1 MNNVNN
7 INNIN
12 NIFETLLYR
21 EKIEKEISNLLIN
34 YNNEVNEKKGIFIIG
49 NNGVGKTTFIKNLL
63 RKNNMDSIYFDG
75 TDIRSNNFIENLYEN
90 NSSNMNVIS
99 LFNKKPKTI
108 TIVIDDVDSINNSDK
123 VILNN
128 LIKLVRQKKTK
139 KQKQERKTNSPVIFI
154 GNKES
159 EKKIKEL
166 MKVCNV
172 FKINSPT
179 KSQIK
184 NIIINYIKEEHI
196 DDVNSYYNKIINYCE
211 NNLHKLFNIIN
222 IINSPKFEINILDN
236 LLENISISKNVKI
249 LTKNL
254 ITNSYSYKDN
264 IISENDRTIVG
275 LLYHENIIDIFE
287 ENNNNHINIYYE
299 FLENYCLTDFVDRII
314 YQKQIWQ
321 LNDLNFIIKIL
332 YNNYNLNNYPI
343 KNTFNTN
350 VFYNSNEDD
359 IRFTKI
365 LTKYSTEYNNTTFI
379 INICNQLNY
388 NFQDIF
394 NYFIYA
400 FENYKYEEILEFLE
414 NYNISELDINRI
426 NKIID
431 FHYKR

>member
-1 MNNVNN
+1 MNNITNN
-7 INNIN
+7 
-12 NIFETLLYR
+12 FETILNR
-21 EKIEKEISNLLIN
+21 ENIEKEIYNLLIN
-34 YNNEVNEKKGIFIIG
+34 NNSNEKKGIFIIG
-49 NNGVGKTTFIKNLL
+49 DNGTGKTTFIKKLL
-63 RKNNMDSIYFDG
+63 KKYNIDSIYFDG
-75 TDIRSNNFIENLYEN
+75 TDIRSSNFIENLYEN

-99 LFNKKPKTI
+99 LFNKKPKRI
-108 TIVIDDVDSINNSDK
+108 TIIIDDIDSINNSDK
-123 VILNN
+123 IILNN

-139 KQKQERKTNSPVIFI
+139 KQKQERRTNSSIIFI
-154 GNKES
+154 GNKDS

-179 KSQIK
+179 KIQIK
-184 NIIINYIKEEHI
+184 NILINYINNINIHNI
-196 DDVNSYYNKIINYCE
+196 NNYYNKIIEYSE

-222 IINSPKFEINILDN
+222 IINNPKFEINILDN
-236 LLENISISKNVKI
+236 LLENISISKNIKI

-254 ITNSYSYKDN
+254 ILNKYNYNNN
-264 IISENDRTIVG
+264 IISENDRTIVA
-275 LLYHENIIDIFE
+275 LLYHENIIDIFQE
-287 ENNNNHINIYYE
+287 KNNDHINIYYN

-332 YNNYNLNNYPI
+332 YNNYILNIYPD
-343 KNTFNTN
+343 KNIFNTN
-350 VFYNSNEDD
+350 IFNTYNEND

-365 LTKYSTEYNNTTFI
+365 LTKYSTEYNNTLFL
-379 INICNQLNY
+379 INICNQLGY

-394 NYFIYA
+394 SYFIYI
-400 FENYKYEEILEFLE
+400 FENYKYTEILDFLQ

-431 FHYKR
+431 FHYNR